1 MPRAGRLIVALLAAD
16 LLVGAVGIAA
26 VAWSAW
32 ERQRLAAACSA
43 VNEVLAY
50 PPPPGTA
57 LPSTAAP
64 PGPAAATRRR

>member
-16 LLVGAVGIAA
+16 LLLGVAGIAA

-32 ERQRLAAACSA
+32 ERQRLAGACSA

-50 PPPPGTA
+50 PPPPGTFPPVA
-57 LPSTAAP
+57 GAP
-64 PGPAAATRRR
+64 NP